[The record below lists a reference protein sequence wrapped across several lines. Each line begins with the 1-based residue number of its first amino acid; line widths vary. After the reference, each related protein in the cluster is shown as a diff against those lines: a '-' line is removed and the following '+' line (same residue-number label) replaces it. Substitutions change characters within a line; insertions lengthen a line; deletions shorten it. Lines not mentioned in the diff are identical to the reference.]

1 MPNSY
6 DAQENLAGS
15 SVRGATLKAVIF
27 DLDGVV
33 ADSHPIHEAAWKT
46 LLVEQ
51 GIDSASLNLDFLYA
65 GHPRREILRHYFGSI
80 EPSEMER
87 LGRRKDDLYAI
98 ARNKLNAKPGIPR
111 VLSQLNAD
119 GILCALATSAGPVRA
134 QESLEH
140 LGITKYFSVIVTG
153 VEPGAPKPA
162 ADIFLLAA
170 AKMGVRARH
179 CVVVEDSVAGVL
191 AARAAGMRCAGYA
204 ASERWPELAEAGA
217 NDLISDFPDDATGYF
232 KDLVGAT
239 ESQQAAPCTC
249 APQPR
254 G

>member
-1 MPNSY
+1 MPNSH
-6 DAQENLAGS
+6 DVQLNSAGS
-15 SVRGATLKAVIF
+15 SVYGATLKAVIF

-65 GHPRREILRHYFGSI
+65 GHPRREILQHYLGSI

-119 GILCALATSAGPVRA
+119 GMTESSVRLQLRLGA
-134 QESLEH
+134 SGRMNRSSSLE
-140 LGITKYFSVIVTG
+140 LRN
-153 VEPGAPKPA
+153 
-162 ADIFLLAA
+162 IF
-170 AKMGVRARH
+170 
-179 CVVVEDSVAGVL
+179 
-191 AARAAGMRCAGYA
+191 
-204 ASERWPELAEAGA
+204 P
-217 NDLISDFPDDATGYF
+217 
-232 KDLVGAT
+232 
-239 ESQQAAPCTC
+239 
-249 APQPR
+249 
-254 G
+254 

>member
-1 MPNSY
+1 MPNNHEVQLNS
-6 DAQENLAGS
+6 AGS
-15 SVRGATLKAVIF
+15 SVHGATLKAVIF

-65 GHPRREILRHYFGSI
+65 GHPRREILRHYLGSI

-119 GILCALATSAGPVRA
+119 GILCALATSAGRVRA
-134 QESLEH
+134 HESLEH
-140 LGITKYFSVIVTG
+140 LGITKHFSVIVAG
-153 VEPGAPKPA
+153 EEPGAPKPA
-162 ADIFLLAA
+162 PDIFLLAA
-170 AKMGVRARH
+170 V
-179 CVVVEDSVAGVL
+179 
-191 AARAAGMRCAGYA
+191 
-204 ASERWPELAEAGA
+204 
-217 NDLISDFPDDATGYF
+217 
-232 KDLVGAT
+232 
-239 ESQQAAPCTC
+239 
-249 APQPR
+249 
-254 G
+254 